1 MISQYSFFFIHTF
14 YSLDLVDPYIER
26 IRALNLQEFIEESS
40 EFGLD
45 IKTQLVLV
53 NQLREEI
60 IAAVM
65 QISCLIFVFKIK
77 LKRSERFFFD
87 IRLSFS
93 LDYGE
98 TRRNF
103 RCNW

>member
-1 MISQYSFFFIHTF
+1 MHLFFFLIHTF
-14 YSLDLVDPYIER
+14 YFLDISDPYIER
-26 IRALNLQEFIEESS
+26 IQALNLQEFIEESS

-65 QISCLIFVFKIK
+65 PINCLAFVFKIK
-77 LKRSERFFFD
+77 LKK
-87 IRLSFS
+87 LKK
-93 LDYGE
+93 
-98 TRRNF
+98 NF
-103 RCNW
+103 

>member
-1 MISQYSFFFIHTF
+1 MLLILTLRNKNDFTVFLFFIHTF

-65 QISCLIFVFKIK
+65 PINCLAFVFKIK
-77 LKRSERFFFD
+77 LKKLKKKF
-87 IRLSFS
+87 
-93 LDYGE
+93 
-98 TRRNF
+98 
-103 RCNW
+103 